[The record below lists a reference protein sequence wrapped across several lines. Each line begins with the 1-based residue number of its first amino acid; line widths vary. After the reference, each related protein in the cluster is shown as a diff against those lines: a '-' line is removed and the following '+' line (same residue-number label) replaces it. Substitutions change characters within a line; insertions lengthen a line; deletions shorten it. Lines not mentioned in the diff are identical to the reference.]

1 MRPEVVLRKRK
12 DMRTLIIIP
21 AYNEEAN
28 IQSVVERVM
37 ELGYDYLVINDCSTD
52 STEDILVQN
61 GFNHLRLPINLGIA
75 GVTQAGF
82 KYAKDNDYD
91 CTVCVDGDGQHDPAY
106 VVDMINEIEAG
117 SDYVLGSRFV
127 SEKKPV
133 NARMIG
139 SRIICFLIKLKTR
152 KTVYDPTSGM
162 RALGRRVI
170 RDFAESMNFYAEP
183 DALCYLLNHGYKV
196 KEIQVEMKEREG
208 GESYFANPLKS
219 VYYMLCEILS
229 ILFIQ

>member
-1 MRPEVVLRKRK
+1 MKK
-12 DMRTLIIIP
+12 GKGMKTLIIIP

-52 STEDILVQN
+52 ATEDILVKN
-61 GFNHLRLPINLGIA
+61 DFNHLKLPINLGIA

-82 KYAKDNDYD
+82 KYAEDNDYD
-91 CTVCVDGDGQHDPAY
+91 CAVCVDGDGQHDPAY
-106 VVDMINEIEAG
+106 VIDMIKEIEAG
-117 SDYVLGSRFV
+117 NDYVLGSRFV
-127 SEKKPV
+127 SEKKPL

-139 SRIICFLIKLKTR
+139 SRILCFLIRLKTG

-162 RALGRRVI
+162 RALGRKVI
-170 RDFAESMNFYAEP
+170 RDFAETMNFCAEP
-183 DALCYLLNHGYKV
+183 DALCYLLNHGYQV

-208 GESYFANPLKS
+208 GESYFASPFKS
-219 VYYMLCEILS
+219 AYYMLCEILS